1 MLIYLDTMI
10 VQYCADYEDF
20 IFAVDEKN
28 PVSEPKLAGELLALQ
43 RLVELEQFG
52 NWSFAAPTHL
62 MKELLAGRPTATQ
75 LRVYA
80 ILLHT
85 WRESDWKE
93 SLEASEGK
101 VLSIDHELIS
111 LELQDAADR
120 RHLAEAI
127 ALEAS
132 WFLTNDEDILHK
144 TRKEHKKIGQVR
156 QVRVAKPSEC
166 AREISVGLFL
176 G

>member
-20 IFAVDEKN
+20 IFAVDERN

-62 MKELLAGRPTATQ
+62 MSELLAGRPTATQ
-75 LRVYA
+75 RRVYA
-80 ILLHT
+80 LLLQT
-85 WRESDWKE
+85 WRESGWKE
-93 SLEASEGK
+93 FFEASEGK
-101 VLSIDHELIS
+101 VLSIDHALIS
-111 LELQDAADR
+111 LEFHDAADR

-132 WFLTNDEDILHK
+132 WFLTNDKNILHR
-144 TRKEHKKIGQVR
+144 TRKERQEIGQVR
-156 QVRVAKPSEC
+156 QVRVAQPSEC
-166 AREISVGLFL
+166 AGEISVGLFL